1 MLSHLRYACYKKLHL
16 VIDISCSASGFRS
29 PFCFFVCVCSGWC
42 TRVAIVCMF
51 VTSMPCR
58 KGNINDAFTML
69 RKSYSKVDPELLPA
83 EVDKVFNSVLEDEA
97 LMGLSEV
104 Q

>member
-1 MLSHLRYACYKKLHL
+1 
-16 VIDISCSASGFRS
+16 
-29 PFCFFVCVCSGWC
+29 
-42 TRVAIVCMF
+42 MF

-58 KGNINDAFTML
+58 KGNTNDAFTML
-69 RKSYSKVDPELLPA
+69 CKSYSKVDPELLPA
-83 EVDKVFNSVLEDEA
+83 EVDKVFDSVLEDEA